1 MARHYVVED
10 DLLKTVAKAPRLVS
24 SCSRRRIIVVFRFYT
39 SLRALRLC
47 HAVTI
52 FP

>member
-1 MARHYVVED
+1 MARHYLVED

-24 SCSRRRIIVVFRFYT
+24 FYSRRTIVVFRFYT
-39 SLRALRLC
+39 SLRTLRLC